1 VTLRERPFVAGR
13 WVAAV
18 LVAAFAMV
26 ACGGSSTTGGTT
38 KYVVGVSNTLQG
50 NGWREEMICS
60 IKAQAKA
67 SGVVSKVI
75 IANRNTD
82 AAGQIADIR
91 NLISSGANVIV
102 INPSDRDAL
111 NSVIIRQPGG

>member
-1 VTLRERPFVAGR
+1 
-13 WVAAV
+13 
-18 LVAAFAMV
+18 
-26 ACGGSSTTGGTT
+26 
-38 KYVVGVSNTLQG
+38 
-50 NGWREEMICS
+50 MICS
-60 IKAQAKA
+60 IKAQAKV

-102 INPSDRDAL
+102 TGSALYRDPEGLEHAVTAL
-111 NSVIIRQPGG
+111 RSAADAAR

>member
-1 VTLRERPFVAGR
+1 MNKVGTYTCLA
-13 WVAAV
+13 VAAI
-18 LVAAFAMV
+18 LAATGAS
-26 ACGGSSTTGGTT
+26 GGASAADAK
-38 KYVVGVSNTLQG
+38 KYAVGVSNTLIG

-67 SGVVSKVI
+67 SGVVSKVV

-91 NLISSGANVIV
+91 NLISSGANIIV
-102 INPSDRDAL
+102 INPSR
-111 NSVIIRQPGG
+111 

>member
-1 VTLRERPFVAGR
+1 MSDSRWPKAIGFVLAAGL
-13 WVAAV
+13 
-18 LVAAFAMV
+18 LVAA
-26 ACGGSSTTGGTT
+26 CGTSSSTGGGTT
-38 KYVVGVSNTLQG
+38 KKYVVGVSNTLTG

-67 SGVVSKVI
+67 SGVVSKVVV
-75 IANRNTD
+75 ANRTTD

-111 NSVIIRQPGG
+111 NSVIKQATDK